1 MAQPERVEDG
11 GTAVAAAGSTHNRT
25 HVRFDQPESACN
37 KSRANLVTQAMSTL
51 AAGTRS
57 LLPRILLLLLAGVLV
72 LFVLPAILALAG
84 GAAI

>member
-1 MAQPERVEDG
+1 MCGLV
-11 GTAVAAAGSTHNRT
+11 N
-25 HVRFDQPESACN
+25 PESACN
-37 KSRANLVTQAMSTL
+37 KSPADLVTQAMSTL